1 MLAHLKSI
9 LNTFQDYLR
18 TYIKPITLFI
28 AAVAMICSMAMVVP
42 MHPTYDSYNV
52 DIAWELDLM
61 SKLEQGELSGRDF
74 MFTYGPGAQLA
85 YATSK
90 FVRPNATIF
99 DRIAVSYWFIRIFVV
114 ILLLGCIYTIP
125 KLNWQSSLFIFI
137 CFALFI
143 NWPTFLRAFIA
154 LQATLLFARALSLE
168 DTRKR
173 DIYCIAVALL
183 CFAGQLF
190 TFDVGIFTLLA
201 VCGTLAACGCIWLL
215 RRRIN
220 ILPDIEFKTLFR
232 AGMIFGGIYLAL
244 NFLTCLFFSLT
255 SSSYR
260 FFDYIYYNLQIV
272 SSYNYTMGA
281 QWNIE
286 RLFSLTLLCVF
297 LYCLIAFI
305 RHYPE
310 IPLERRYIYI
320 ALFVLSIAQFKGA
333 MVRSETTKVLLSS
346 SPLIFLF
353 LLLAFDEIKSKTFA
367 LYART
372 LLILLVFLWPTQV
385 GIIGLNG
392 IVASIKNP
400 EIFAEQIRSIRWF
413 SMPPESVVPAE
424 IAEALEPDTYMLNFP
439 YENMFAIALER
450 KSLTPVL
457 QAYAAHNYELQ
468 EYYIDRIDAVRDK
481 TEIVY
486 SLDGITAGEIDIMQ
500 HITRLPHI
508 FEYIYS
514 NFELKYDK
522 LFNGGY
528 AVLKPRAEAVSIPTT
543 PIEFTTTYH
552 SDGSLTAS
560 FIEPVSCSALKLSLE
575 VSYPISALIGR
586 PTPIAVQALFE
597 GNELVSRRLPA
608 IERDQE
614 FSTYLYPGD
623 PRLFYQ
629 IFTPEVPHGFAYQI
643 DTIELDHVDFGLFD
657 VHPDMIALNK
667 LECVNLTP
675 GNVENIQPS
684 RETIIGVVLA
694 EAPIRQEFIAER
706 NNLNGIYLELS
717 TFSRPNEGTISFQ
730 LQRIEQSGAEVT
742 VAESIY
748 NMDSFMDNTR
758 FLFSFPAQTF
768 SEGQRYAL
776 VIDAPQG
783 TAENSITFWMKQ
795 GDPYKEGVLLRGS
808 EELDGDLFLQLLY
821 TE

>member
-1 MLAHLKSI
+1 MHAHLRSI
-9 LNTFQDYLR
+9 VNTFQNYLR
-18 TYIKPITLFI
+18 TYTKPIALFI
-28 AAVAMICSMAMVVP
+28 AAVAMICGMAMVVP

-61 SKLEQGELSGRDF
+61 NKLEQGEISGRDF

-90 FVRPNATIF
+90 FIRPNATVF
-99 DRIAVSYWFIRIFVV
+99 DRIAVSYWFIRIIVV
-114 ILLLGCIYTIP
+114 VLLLSCIYTIP

-137 CFALFI
+137 CFALLI
-143 NWPTFLRAFIA
+143 NWPTFLRVFVA
-154 LQATLLFARALSLE
+154 LQAILLFARALSLN
-168 DTRKR
+168 DARKR
-173 DIYCIAVALL
+173 DIYCVVVALI

-190 TFDVGIFTLLA
+190 TFDVGIFTLLG
-201 VCGTLAACGCIWLL
+201 VCGTLAVCGLIWLL
-215 RRRIN
+215 RSRIS

-232 AGMIFGGIYLAL
+232 SGAIFGGAYLAL
-244 NFLTCLFFSLT
+244 NLLTCLLFSLT
-255 SSSYR
+255 SSNYK

-297 LYCLIAFI
+297 LYCVIAFI
-305 RHYPE
+305 KNYSE

-367 LYART
+367 LYARI

-400 EIFAEQIRSIRWF
+400 EIFANQIHSIRWF
-413 SMPPESVVPAE
+413 SMPPETVVPAG

-457 QAYAAHNYELQ
+457 QSYAAHNFKLQ
-468 EYYIDRIDAVRDK
+468 EYYINRIEAVRDK

-514 NFELKYDK
+514 HFELKYDK

-528 AVLKPRAEAVSIPTT
+528 VVLQPRAEAVSIPTT

-560 FIEPVSCSALKLSLE
+560 FVEPVSCSALKLSLE
-575 VSYPISALIGR
+575 MSYPVVALIGR
-586 PTPIAVQALFE
+586 PTPLQVQALFE

-623 PRLFYQ
+623 PRLFYK
-629 IFTPEVPHGFAYQI
+629 IFTPDQPQGFAYRI
-643 DTIELDHVDFGLFD
+643 DSLELDHVNLGLFD
-657 VHPDMIALNK
+657 VHPDMIELNK

-675 GNVENIQPS
+675 GTVENVQPD
-684 RETIIGVVLA
+684 RETIIGVVVA
-694 EAPIRQEFIAER
+694 EAPIRQEFIAEK

-717 TFSRPNEGTISFQ
+717 TFSRPNEGTISFR
-730 LQRIEQSGAEVT
+730 LQHIDQSGTEVT

-748 NMDSFMDNTR
+748 DMDSFIDNTR
-758 FLFSFPAQTF
+758 FLFSFPSQTI
-768 SEGQRYAL
+768 SEGQKYIL
-776 VIDAPQG
+776 VVDAPEG
-783 TAENSITFWMKQ
+783 TLENSITLWMKE
-795 GDPYKEGVLLRGS
+795 GNPYTAGNLLRGG
-808 EELDGDLFLQLLY
+808 EVLDGDLFMQLLY
-821 TE
+821 AE